1 MEKTKEA
8 DEGEQSNDG
17 KDKEAEERLSTIKK
31 NNKNKNKKALNTF
44 KKGRKDRWKS
54 RH

>member
-1 MEKTKEA
+1 MRKSWGERTEMEKTKEA

-31 NNKNKNKKALNTF
+31 KE
-44 KKGRKDRWKS
+44 
-54 RH
+54 